1 MIGGSLGTRL
11 TERLGQRVDPEVVRV
26 ARGALIEVAG
36 TALRNEQ
43 MADRGRLEQ
52 FHAVR
57 RRQVRKSRLTWSQ
70 MTWGQRAGV
79 LISRV
84 KR

>member
-11 TERLGQRVDPEVVRV
+11 TESLGQRVDPEVVRV
-26 ARGALIEVAG
+26 ARGAIIEVTG

-57 RRQVRKSRLTWSQ
+57 RMQVRKSRTNWSQ
-70 MTWGQRAGV
+70 MTWGQRAGA
-79 LISRV
+79 LLARV